1 MKRKPSLS
9 IIQGLLFT
17 YNIENTDDLERE
29 TFIASK
35 DVNNDEEL
43 AELFDELTKP
53 EFLSFTNPEQDWFIL
68 SIEYYLSNNDSYDDV
83 FKSMATYFSEP
94 IIDQRRFMETLLEK
108 LKKYRHG
115 NLSSQMN
122 N

>member
-53 EFLSFTNPEQDWFIL
+53 EFLSFTKPEQDWFIL
-68 SIEYYLSNNDSYDDV
+68 SIEYYLSNNDSFDDV

-94 IIDQRRFMETLLEK
+94 IIDQKRFMETLLEK